1 MTKLRTSSITWLCSA
16 PASAQCFWSCVTLTR
31 AGASASNEPSQVAA
45 RLWDNLTHLHRD
57 TCCSSSSQA
66 VNTKVKQDENF
77 PENSQHTTA
86 HTVFIQWIH
95 LIIIIIFFTSYSCSL
110 THDQWLQ
117 QPPPSGLR
125 VCQEPQAAYYS
136 ITLLYIGCWQL
147 NTWIHERREHSKW
160 TSKSKKPKNYKKKR
174 KTEKPEI
181 LENYMIECAWCKF
194 CITNSFTS
202 HKYRLILRPV
212 DVTVL
217 KSTRI
222 KSVRGRSSKKER
234 SLRFLLKTSTTTKHE
249 KIKWKY
255 SKFKMKLSKLHKQHQ
270 AEKILHITYSHS
282 HLNIVFALSYMYI

>member
-1 MTKLRTSSITWLCSA
+1 MDAFNYYYFFLHHIA
-16 PASAQCFWSCVTLTR
+16 AASHVISDYNSFHH
-31 AGASASNEPSQVAA
+31 QV
-45 RLWDNLTHLHRD
+45 
-57 TCCSSSSQA
+57 S
-66 VNTKVKQDENF
+66 
-77 PENSQHTTA
+77 
-86 HTVFIQWIH
+86 
-95 LIIIIIFFTSYSCSL
+95 
-110 THDQWLQ
+110 
-117 QPPPSGLR
+117 

-255 SKFKMKLSKLHKQHQ
+255 SKFKMKLSKLHIKQ
-270 AEKILHITYSHS
+270 KKYCI
-282 HLNIVFALSYMYI
+282 